1 MEGGCRPEVL
11 RRPGETGGA
20 RRDESKEDNGE
31 RGKGGSPSEAPDPW
45 RRRRR
50 APRRRAMA
58 RLGDFGRYE
67 GEGRLQGV

>member
-31 RGKGGSPSEAPDPW
+31 EGKRRFPVRGS
-45 RRRRR
+45 
-50 APRRRAMA
+50 
-58 RLGDFGRYE
+58 
-67 GEGRLQGV
+67 